1 MPTLQQ
7 QGLVEERPRPARRP
21 AHGADRLRALVQ
33 SWLDEADVK
42 LDGDRPW
49 DFQIKHPKV
58 LERVLAEGS
67 LGLGEAYMDGWW
79 ECERL
84 DEFFARVLRARLD
97 ERVKNPSLVWRA
109 LKARLINLQSVRRA
123 WHVGEVHYD
132 LGSDFFEA
140 MLDPYMA
147 YSCGY

>member
-84 DEFFARVLRARLD
+84 DELFARVLRARVPAVLLPPP
-97 ERVKNPSLVWRA
+97 RIRPRA
-109 LKARLINLQSVRRA
+109 VRR
-123 WHVGEVHYD
+123 
-132 LGSDFFEA
+132 SSRSR
-140 MLDPYMA
+140 
-147 YSCGY
+147 SCG